1 MKILDWYILKKY
13 FTTFIFCLLA
23 FTLIVVI
30 VDFSEKTDDFAK
42 TKLPFTTIITQY
54 YFGFLPKID
63 AMLFP
68 LFVFIAVIFFT
79 SVMANRSEIIAILG
93 SGVSFKRFLMPYVFG
108 GTILSLLLWWAN
120 QNMLPKAN
128 AKWAAFVSQYI
139 DPNYGAY
146 QNKSYLNNYYFRL
159 DSFSYAGIRYYDTTK
174 KTGNNFFVQTFRN
187 NKLTHNVRAEAITWD
202 TTFNK
207 WRLDKVTERFVDGI
221 KESVKQQETIQMA
234 YNFKPRDL
242 QRDDYMK
249 DKLSTADLKDF
260 IKIEK
265 IRGSENVNTLE
276 LERHTRNAVP
286 LSVLILTLIGA
297 IVASKKIRG
306 GSGFHLA
313 IGIGISLF
321 YILVGRFAAVF
332 ATKGNFNPALAAWLP
347 NIVFGLLV
355 FYLYRRASK

>member
-1 MKILDWYILKKY
+1 MKIIDWYILKKY

-23 FTLIVVI
+23 FTLIVVV
-30 VDFSEKTDDFAK
+30 VDLSEKTDDFAK
-42 TKLPFTTIITQY
+42 TKLSFTTIITQY

-79 SVMANRSEIIAILG
+79 SVMANRTEIIAILG
-93 SGVSFKRFLMPYVFG
+93 SGVSFKRFLMPYILG
-108 GTILSLLLWWAN
+108 GTVLSLLLWWAN

-146 QNKSYLNNYYFRL
+146 QNKSFLSNYYFRL
-159 DSFSYAGIRYYDTTK
+159 DSFSYAGIRYYDTTRK
-174 KTGNNFFVQTFRN
+174 NGNNFFVQTFHN

-221 KESVKQQETIQMA
+221 KETVKQQDSLQMA

-265 IRGSENVNTLE
+265 IRGSENVNSLE

-286 LSVLILTLIGA
+286 VSVLILTLIGA

-313 IGIGISLF
+313 IGIGISLL

-347 NIVFGLLV
+347 NIFFGLLV
-355 FYLYRRASK
+355 YYLYRRASK